1 MFLFYVFC
9 IIFCSVQFFLLILP
23 SLTALRKEQCNKG
36 PRTHAGSQTLS
47 HLHTH
52 THTHTP
58 LHTTPHHTP
67 THTHTHTQIHP
78 STQTHAHTHTHT
90 QTQRP
95 MCHQWAQPSLKK
107 TKGHKRP

>member
-52 THTHTP
+52 THTHTHTLSLSISHCSSIHSLDLSLP
-58 LHTTPHHTP
+58 KHCLSISLH
-67 THTHTHTQIHP
+67 THTHTHT
-78 STQTHAHTHTHT
+78 A
-90 QTQRP
+90 
-95 MCHQWAQPSLKK
+95 SLS
-107 TKGHKRP
+107 PIPLVSCVPL